1 MKKIYQFIIILF
13 FICKTLEECG
23 DCRFG
28 DCIDNQICECK
39 DKYSTYPHDS
49 DIKCSYKKKKQWIA
63 FLLEAIPSYGVG
75 HLYLKIYGFGI
86 AKLIIWL
93 ITSSLIILMRYY
105 TIQREWKD
113 EIALKFG
120 LLSCI
125 FTSTSIIWYITDLV
139 LLGLNRYTDGN
150 NIDLEPWK

>member
-1 MKKIYQFIIILF
+1 MIQILSVH
-13 FICKTLEECG
+13 I
-23 DCRFG
+23 
-28 DCIDNQICECK
+28 
-39 DKYSTYPHDS
+39 
-49 DIKCSYKKKKQWIA
+49 KKKKQWIA

-75 HLYLKIYGFGI
+75 HLYLKNYGFGI